1 MQRASLKNQ
10 VLRYSL
16 AVWGCEGF
24 DQRKLGIFEHSCYV
38 LLREYAGVAMHRSE
52 PFMDDVARHALL
64 GKHIKGNKASPLQHA
79 KDFSEITARNKER

>member
-1 MQRASLKNQ
+1 
-10 VLRYSL
+10 
-16 AVWGCEGF
+16 
-24 DQRKLGIFEHSCYV
+24 
-38 LLREYAGVAMHRSE
+38 MHRSE